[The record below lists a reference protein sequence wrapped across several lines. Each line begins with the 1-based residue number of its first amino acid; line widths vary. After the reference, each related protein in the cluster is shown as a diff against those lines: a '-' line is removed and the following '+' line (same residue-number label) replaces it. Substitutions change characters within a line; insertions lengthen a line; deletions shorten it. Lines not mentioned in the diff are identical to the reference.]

1 MQEACIWRI
10 IFPDKENTDMV
21 ARKSNACSRKSLEIL
36 GAEVKLGGGLLG
48 GEDNMRVVE
57 TGL

>member
-10 IFPDKENTDMV
+10 IFPDKENKDMV
-21 ARKSNACSRKSLEIL
+21 ARKSLEIL
-36 GAEVKLGGGLLG
+36 GAVVKLGGGLLG